1 MPGFHHEA
9 IFPLL
14 HLSVRGKS
22 DDNRSLRKDTVS
34 SGMLLH
40 YLSTGDFESFEA
52 RNDLDSMPVIQWMS
66 TEATQLQ
73 SKLAPRENGME
84 ILKG

>member
-1 MPGFHHEA
+1 
-9 IFPLL
+9 
-14 HLSVRGKS
+14 
-22 DDNRSLRKDTVS
+22 
-34 SGMLLH
+34 MLLH